1 MICQK
6 RIRNVDHY
14 LLGISDNE
22 EFYVGVKFNKTT
34 ERILLRLGFPSLET
48 GMQILPQVL
57 GPISRYNALGKEI
70 KHKDLPMETCYRQ
83 ATVTDWH
90 GYSHNV
96 TIPYKRYPRT
106 YIPAPSIEL
115 FIVETEGYKMVISPL
130 LCRSEVG
137 MQKERNLHV
146 INLFLELF
154 SECEILKKDLAPA
167 WYNVPVKRVN
177 WNILPE
183 GEYAWVRVQE
193 YVSSMGESKGFK
205 KRLAEYRAE
214 VISNYK
220 PNRLIVGQGGFKG
233 YLIFEFAD
241 RGIYVLENLYYGNA
255 TYIMGNDWERVS
267 QMTKAEVINNDLCE
281 ARIIHSKGW
290 EEEIDQKLS

>member
-6 RIRNVDHY
+6 RIRNIDHY
-14 LLGISDNE
+14 LLGISNDE
-22 EFYVGVKFNKTT
+22 EFYVGVKFS
-34 ERILLRLGFPSLET
+34 EAVEHLLPKLGFPSLEVGT
-48 GMQILPQVL
+48 QILPQVR
-57 GPISRYNALGKEI
+57 GSISRYNAFGKDL
-70 KHKDLPMETCYRQ
+70 KNKNLPMETCYRQ

-90 GYSHNV
+90 GYSHDV
-96 TIPYKRYPRT
+96 IIPYKRYPRT

-115 FIVETEGYKMVISPL
+115 LIVEVEGNKMVISPL
-130 LCRSEVG
+130 LNRSELEI
-137 MQKERNLHV
+137 QREKNLHV

-154 SECEILKKDLAPA
+154 LECEILKKDLAPA
-167 WYNVPVKRVN
+167 WYDVPVKRVN

-193 YVSSMGESKGFK
+193 YVDNIVESKGFK

-220 PNRLIVGQGGFKG
+220 PDRLIIGQGGFKG

-241 RGIYVLENLYYGNA
+241 KGIYILENLYYGNA
-255 TYIMGNDWERVS
+255 TYVMGNDWERVS

-281 ARIIHSKGW
+281 NRIIHSKGW
-290 EEEIDQKLS
+290 EEEIDQKLR